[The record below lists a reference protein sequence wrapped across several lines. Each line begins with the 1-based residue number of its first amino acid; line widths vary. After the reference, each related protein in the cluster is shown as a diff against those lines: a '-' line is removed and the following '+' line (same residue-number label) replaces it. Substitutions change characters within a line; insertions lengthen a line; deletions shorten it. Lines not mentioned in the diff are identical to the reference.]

1 MSETITLHVHN
12 AILYFSLSSLH
23 DFDVKMPNCTFY
35 GGRKQATTN
44 FSFSFYTW
52 MRSPRN
58 QLLENSPTFDIFSDL
73 AWRRLPKREFI
84 LKVTFSLPSPSSML
98 KLHFDSRNRKLS
110 ATKEYR
116 AVNIRLLAW
125 WESCHFMCFFLIPFL
140 NHPAPPPP
148 HPSKVGLLL
157 LALCYCV
164 LRRRTQSILQS
175 AITMIGSAATDHV
188 INLTD
193 DINNGCVGQWITRC
207 PYTL

>member
-1 MSETITLHVHN
+1 
-12 AILYFSLSSLH
+12 
-23 DFDVKMPNCTFY
+23 MPNCTFY

-58 QLLENSPTFDIFSDL
+58 QLLENSRTFDILSDL
-73 AWRRLPKREFI
+73 ARRRQSLPKREFI

-125 WESCHFMCFFLIPFL
+125 WETIHFRCFFLILFL
-140 NHPAPPPP
+140 NHRAPPTLQ
-148 HPSKVGLLL
+148 KEDYCYWLRLYYILLRSTKEN
-157 LALCYCV
+157 AVYS
-164 LRRRTQSILQS
+164 LRRDH
-175 AITMIGSAATDHV
+175 SAATEHV
-188 INLTD
+188 INLKK
-193 DINNGCVGQWITRC
+193 W
-207 PYTL
+207 Y

>member
-1 MSETITLHVHN
+1 
-12 AILYFSLSSLH
+12 
-23 DFDVKMPNCTFY
+23 MPNCTFY

-44 FSFSFYTW
+44 FSFYFYTW

-125 WESCHFMCFFLIPFL
+125 WETIHFRCFFLIVFL

-148 HPSKVGLLL
+148 PPFKRRIIVIGLDFIT
-157 LALCYCV
+157 CYCV
-164 LRRRTQSILQS
+164 RRRRTQSIL
-175 AITMIGSAATDHV
+175 
-188 INLTD
+188 
-193 DINNGCVGQWITRC
+193 
-207 PYTL
+207 